1 MFPGAPGIVADP
13 ADLPMSNLTSASL
26 THPGMRREGNEDA
39 MCVRPDLGL
48 YAVADGMGGHA
59 AGEVASKIAVE
70 VIEAFVNDTR
80 DADVNR
86 TWPFPYDTALTLNG
100 NRLKA
105 AIRLANR
112 KLAGAMQ
119 ADDSLRGMATTAV
132 VLLMAKGTPLV
143 AHVGDSRLYCFH
155 DGKLHR
161 SRRITPGSASRCGP
175 ACSAMRTRGAIRGAT
190 S

>member
-1 MFPGAPGIVADP
+1 MSGIA
-13 ADLPMSNLTSASL
+13 SASL

-39 MCVRPDLGL
+39 LCVRPDLGL

-143 AHVGDSRLYCFH
+143 AHVGDSRLYLIRG
-155 DGKLHR
+155 GKLH
-161 SRRITPGSASRCGP
+161 SRGKLKVGYSRLQLHVLL
-175 ACSAMRTRGAIRGAT
+175 MRPKMFPV
-190 S
+190 